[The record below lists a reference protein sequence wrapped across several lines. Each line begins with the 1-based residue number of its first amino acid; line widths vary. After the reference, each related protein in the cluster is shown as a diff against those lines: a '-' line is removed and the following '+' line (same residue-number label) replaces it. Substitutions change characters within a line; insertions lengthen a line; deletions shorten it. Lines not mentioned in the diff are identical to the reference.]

1 MRAEPVDLAVLEA
14 EGHDAAALAVLHDQV
29 ESKVLD
35 EEGAVV
41 PHGLAVEGVQER
53 VTGTISDS
61 AAPVSLAA
69 LAEVVALTTESPLVD
84 LTLLGT
90 GERHTVVLELDNGG
104 GGLATHV
111 VDGILVT
118 KPIATLDGVV
128 RMPAPIIIVGIAK
141 RGIDT
146 TLGSDSVRSGG
157 EQLGNA
163 SGLVALLGE
172 TEGSAEARTTG
183 TDDDAIVGVINDI
196 VRAGQSALRFT
207 SLGGGVRNHGVVPS
221 EEARRG
227 GGPDARRSREGALE
241 SGRSG
246 EARESH

>member
-1 MRAEPVDLAVLEA
+1 VDLAVLEA

-29 ESKVLD
+29 EGKVLD

-61 AAPVSLAA
+61 AAPASAQEQASECHASLCDRHNRPSCCVWRAREEHGPVGLAA

-118 KPIATLDGVV
+118 CT
-128 RMPAPIIIVGIAK
+128 
-141 RGIDT
+141 
-146 TLGSDSVRSGG
+146 
-157 EQLGNA
+157 
-163 SGLVALLGE
+163 GLL
-172 TEGSAEARTTG
+172 
-183 TDDDAIVGVINDI
+183 I
-196 VRAGQSALRFT
+196 
-207 SLGGGVRNHGVVPS
+207 P
-221 EEARRG
+221 
-227 GGPDARRSREGALE
+227 
-241 SGRSG
+241 
-246 EARESH
+246 